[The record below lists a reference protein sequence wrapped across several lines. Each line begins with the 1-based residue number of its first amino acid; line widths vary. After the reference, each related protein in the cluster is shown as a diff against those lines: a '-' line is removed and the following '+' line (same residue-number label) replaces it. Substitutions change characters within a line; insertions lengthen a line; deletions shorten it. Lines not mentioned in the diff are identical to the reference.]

1 MDITPLSRVF
11 PDFFEVGIFNPV
23 FIAHTKNC
31 LPLTSDHEFGD
42 KGVYC
47 QTPIQLRYKTRI

>member
-11 PDFFEVGIFNPV
+11 PDFFQVGTSNPV

-47 QTPIQLRYKTRI
+47 QTPIH